1 MSHAILS
8 GAKETGV
15 SIVEVSRDRFDAG
28 VSLLQ
33 ETYKVWKLIEPYL
46 FKRNLQ

>member
-15 SIVEVSRDRFDAG
+15 SIVEVSRDRSARISDSMKMWLKCRDHGEGG
-28 VSLLQ
+28 VGGA
-33 ETYKVWKLIEPYL
+33 
-46 FKRNLQ
+46 